1 MSYITNGDIEKRIGT
16 TAYIE
21 LTDDAGT
28 GSADSTLVD
37 EARLGAE
44 GEANSYL
51 ANRYAVPVDLSEEPE
66 AAAALKT
73 FVLDLAAYRLHSR
86 KPPVPDDFTRR
97 RNEAIRW
104 FERIASGTVHLPTA
118 LMPPENAALGTL
130 GQADGPPRK
139 MSRET
144 LDNL

>member
-1 MSYITNGDIEKRIGT
+1 MSYITNSDIEKRIGT
-16 TAYIE
+16 ADYIA
-21 LTDDAGT
+21 LTDDVGT
-28 GSADSTLVD
+28 GSADITLVD

-51 ANRYAVPVDLSEEPE
+51 ANRYAVPVDLAQEPE

-86 KPPVPDDFTRR
+86 KPPVPDDFARR
-97 RNEAIRW
+97 RNEAVRW
-104 FERIASGTVHLPTA
+104 FERIANGLAHLPTA
-118 LMPPENAALGTL
+118 LMPPENTALGTL

-144 LDNL
+144 LEDL